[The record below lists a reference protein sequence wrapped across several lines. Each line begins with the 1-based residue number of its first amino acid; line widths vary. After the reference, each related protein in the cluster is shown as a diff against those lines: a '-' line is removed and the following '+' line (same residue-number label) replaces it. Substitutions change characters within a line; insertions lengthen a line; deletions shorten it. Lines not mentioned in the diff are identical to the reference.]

1 MRKKKELKLVFL
13 FVLLALM
20 LILCSCD
27 AGKGKD
33 GEDSELLLNGDF
45 SVLQGQLPA
54 NWQTD
59 AWYSDCIYT
68 EFFVEQTDSGNC
80 IHIVNHELNDARF
93 KQKVKVQPNEIYLLH
108 GYVRV
113 DADEKMNGRGA
124 NLSIGGIYAFSESYF
139 GHDAATEWHEI
150 SYYGRTG
157 PEQKELEVFAR
168 LGGYG
173 GESKGEAWFRDLSL
187 KMVSSIP
194 SDAYA
199 ALWYDPQTGIRT
211 EQETPERNETATMT
225 LLLCSGLYLL
235 IAEFCVNVFRN
246 RDTDLAY
253 KKDKGFMIL
262 CGIVFALG
270 IAARIFTASHVF
282 GYDVDIGCFTSWM
295 QTAREHGLTKFY
307 DAAGFCDY
315 PPGYIAVLRL
325 FSVFGINSFTVKLPS
340 VFFDT
345 VTAIMILVYG
355 SRLSSR
361 RNAMGA
367 VVLYM
372 LNPVLILTGAAW
384 GQSDSVM
391 TALLL
396 LCVLEAISGRW
407 YTALPAYTLSVL
419 MKPQALMFGPLGL
432 IFLLIE
438 VTRKANLQSREQ
450 KRKKLLE
457 AGVGI
462 LLSFAIILVFMLV
475 FRGNQDFDWLIRL
488 YSKTMT
494 SYPYA
499 TVNACNVY
507 FLLGLNWVGVGQPVR
522 LLSILLCT
530 VIGVIPCVIA
540 LFRVKSSLG
549 PDAYKNEKRNRRIL
563 LWMLLV
569 MLSAGTLAV
578 CLTVFGKLLS
588 FSAFGTIETVLYVL
602 LFCSIAVIKCD
613 VKDLPLLGAGMLI
626 LLFNTETMM
635 HERYLF
641 PAVALLACAY
651 LVRHDKRILWLMIGV
666 SLSSLLNIGC
676 VLDRNIRIGGF
687 TAHLNG
693 PLIGLDSDMKAVEYL
708 AAVSNM
714 ISAVFALY
722 LCLDTCILGNPPKEY
737 DVLRKE
743 KKVHSS
749 PEQKDQDRINCLL
762 KCSDSHSSRIV
773 RKDALIITMV
783 TAAYAVLA
791 LTNLGSMKAPQ
802 TGYISRSEHEKIL
815 FDLGENRSF
824 KLLYYPG
831 IQWQEEYAFS
841 VRTGEDAEALS
852 EPYEF
857 TLHPG
862 DCFHWSYV
870 LGGYEMNGRYV
881 MIDTGERNYG
891 DVIGA
896 SLMELVC
903 RDAVTNENIPMT
915 LVTGPDGS
923 EKLCDEPFTID
934 GEPSWWNSTYFDEIY
949 HARTAYEHLNGLRT
963 YETTHPPLGKV
974 IMSWC
979 ISLFGMTPFGWRIAG
994 AICGVLM
1001 LPAIYLLARLLTKKR
1016 KYAVGAILVFS
1027 FDLMHFTQTRIAT
1040 IDSFV
1045 VLFILW
1051 SLYFMIYWMKQDYYG
1066 VRFGKTFIPLA
1077 LSGLFMGLSIAS
1089 KWTGCYNG
1097 AGLAVLFFV
1106 TVIRRFLQANSAAR
1120 YIRSLGK
1127 TDALPDKVM
1136 KAAAHGKKMLLISV
1150 LSCLVFF
1157 VAVPA
1162 LIYYLS
1168 YIPYF
1173 RYAGGVSL
1181 QRVIEAAEGM
1191 LSYHTIPGLGM
1202 DHFFYSPWYE
1212 WPLVIRPM
1220 WYYQNIFPAN
1230 GMSST
1235 IMCMG
1240 NPAVWWGGLLGLILV
1255 VAAAGYPLY
1264 NRITGHDPLQ
1274 LTPLKDYGQDLRIL
1288 ILMFFAQ
1295 FLPWMLVPR
1304 GTYIYHYF
1312 ACVPVIILC
1321 IMKMMDM
1328 IEIAHDKQNAEM
1340 KEQRPNER
1348 NGKKADALLKKR
1360 GVIYWVLPLYVLVCF
1375 VLFVLFFPYASG
1387 IDVPIKWLDMMKW
1400 FPSWLWY

>member
-1 MRKKKELKLVFL
+1 MRKKKERKLAFL
-13 FVLLALM
+13 FVLLTMM

-27 AGKGKD
+27 AGKGKN
-33 GEDSELLLNGDF
+33 GEDGELLLNGDF

-54 NWQTD
+54 SWQTD
-59 AWYSDCIYT
+59 AWYSDSIYT
-68 EFFVEQTDSGNC
+68 EYFVEQTDSGNC
-80 IHIVNHELNDARF
+80 IHIVNHEMNDARF

-108 GYVRV
+108 GFVRV
-113 DADEKMNGRGA
+113 DADEIMNGRGA
-124 NLSIGGIYAFSESYF
+124 NLSIGGLYAFSESYF
-139 GHDAATEWHEI
+139 GHDASDEWHEI

-187 KMVSSIP
+187 KKVSSIP

-199 ALWYDPQTGIRT
+199 ALWYDPQAGIKT
-211 EQETPERNETATMT
+211 EQETPDRIETATMT
-225 LLLCSGLYLL
+225 LLLCCGLYLL
-235 IAEFCVNVFRN
+235 IAELCVIVFRKS
-246 RDTDLAY
+246 DTDLSS
-253 KKDKGFMIL
+253 KKERRFMIL
-262 CGIVFALG
+262 CGAVFAVGL
-270 IAARIFTASHVF
+270 AARLLTASRVF
-282 GYDVDIGCFTSWM
+282 GFDVDIGCFTSWM
-295 QTAREHGLTKFY
+295 QTARDHGFTQFY
-307 DAAGFCDY
+307 GTTGFCDY

-325 FSVFGINSFTVKLPS
+325 FSVFGVNSFTVKLPS

-345 VTAIMILVYG
+345 VTAIMILIYG

-361 RNAMGA
+361 KNAMGA
-367 VVLYM
+367 VILYM
-372 LNPVLILTGAAW
+372 LNPVTILTGAAW
-384 GQSDSVM
+384 GQSDSAM

-432 IFLLIE
+432 VFLLTE
-438 VTRKANLQSREQ
+438 VIRKGNTDK
-450 KRKKLLE
+450 KRQQYHKLLE

-462 LLSFAIILVFMLV
+462 LLSLAIFLLFMLV
-475 FRGNQDFDWLIRL
+475 FRGDQEFGWLIRL

-494 SYPYA
+494 SYAYA

-507 FLLGLNWVGVGQPVR
+507 FLLGLNWVGVEQPVR
-522 LLSILLCT
+522 LLAILLCT
-530 VIGVIPCVIA
+530 LIGVIPCVVA
-540 LFRVKSSLG
+540 LLRVKQS
-549 PDAYKNEKRNRRIL
+549 DALKAGESEKRNRRIL
-563 LWMLLV
+563 SAMLFV
-569 MLSAGTLAV
+569 MLSAGTIAV

-602 LFCSIAVIKCD
+602 LFCSIAVIKRD

-641 PAVALLACAY
+641 PAIALLACAY
-651 LVRHDKRILWLMIGV
+651 LIQRDRRILWLMIGV

-676 VLDRNIRIGGF
+676 VLDRNIRIGGAL
-687 TAHLNG
+687 AHLNG
-693 PLIGLDSDMKAVEYL
+693 PQVGIFSDMKAVEYL
-708 AAVSNM
+708 AAARNV
-714 ISAVFALY
+714 ISAGFALY
-722 LCLDTCILGNPPKEY
+722 LCLDICILRNPPKEY
-737 DVLRKE
+737 DALSKE
-743 KKVHSS
+743 QKTRSS
-749 PEQKDQDRINCLL
+749 PAQKDQDRINGLL
-762 KCSDSHSSRIV
+762 KNSEAHSSRLS
-773 RKDALIITMV
+773 RKDVLVMALV
-783 TAAYAVLA
+783 TIVYAVLA
-791 LTNLGSMKAPQ
+791 LTNLGSTKAPQ
-802 TGYISRSEHEKIL
+802 TGYISRNEHEKIL
-815 FDLGENRSF
+815 FDLGENRTF

-831 IQWQEEYAFS
+831 IQWQEEYDLT
-841 VRTGEDAEALS
+841 VRTGDYAEFLS
-852 EPYEF
+852 GPYEF

-870 LGGYEMNGRYV
+870 LGGYEMNGRYI
-881 MIDTGERNYG
+881 MIDTGARNYG

-896 SLMELVC
+896 SLMEFVC
-903 RDAVTNENIPMT
+903 RDPVTNENIPMT
-915 LVTGPDGS
+915 LVSGPEGS
-923 EKLCDEPFTID
+923 EKLCDEPYTID

-979 ISLFGMTPFGWRIAG
+979 IRLFGMTPFGWRIAG
-994 AICGVLM
+994 ALCGVLM
-1001 LPAIYLLARLLTKKR
+1001 LPAIYMLARLLTKKR

-1045 VLFILW
+1045 VLFIMW
-1051 SLYFMIYWMKQDYYG
+1051 SLYFMVYWVKQDYFG
-1066 VRFGKTFIPLA
+1066 VRFVKTLIPLA

-1097 AGLAVLFFV
+1097 VGLAVLFFA

-1120 YIRSLGK
+1120 CVRSAEK
-1127 TDALPDKVM
+1127 NEKLPDKVL
-1136 KAAAHGKKMLLISV
+1136 KAAAHGKMMLLISV

-1162 LIYYLS
+1162 IIYYLS

-1191 LSYHTIPGLGM
+1191 LSYHTIAGLGM

-1220 WYYQNIFPAN
+1220 WYFQNIYHAD

-1255 VAAAGYPLY
+1255 IVAAVYPLY
-1264 NRITGHDPLQ
+1264 KRITGHDPLQ
-1274 LTPLKDYGQDLRIL
+1274 LAPLQHYGQDLRIL

-1295 FLPWMLVPR
+1295 YLPWMLVPR

-1340 KEQRPNER
+1340 IESKPSER
-1348 NGKKADALLKKR
+1348 NGKTSNAKRKK
-1360 GVIYWVLPLYVLVCF
+1360 GVIYWILPLYVLSCF

-1387 IDVPIKWLDMMKW
+1387 IVVPVKWLEMMKW